1 MARIK
6 QVKRQPD
13 GRLVQLLR
21 RNRAPILTLDEHW
34 HRLFTEE
41 DKTDRLKR
49 LEMEVNNL
57 LKKQGKANTD
67 LQDVKKVKARLMQ
80 NIMENMEDLS
90 GEVERAREKRL
101 SKSQKLI
108 REANDKIAQLEYD
121 VEELPNKLTD
131 ANRELLEE
139 SIQLCYKRI
148 NRNKEEIDEMA
159 DWIQQIRLELKRKL
173 VRKQEMEEENAKIY
187 TNLHDMLGPEL
198 IEYFDSEYGRD
209 GEGN

>member
-6 QVKRQPD
+6 QTKKQPD
-13 GRLVQLLR
+13 GRFAQLLR
-21 RNRAPILTLDEHW
+21 RNKVPILTLDEHW

-41 DKTDRLKR
+41 DKTDRLKK

-57 LKKQGKANTD
+57 LKKRGKANTD

-101 SKSQKLI
+101 NKSQKLI
-108 REANDKIAQLEYD
+108 REANDKIAQLEYE
-121 VEELPNKLTD
+121 VEELPNKLID

-139 SIQLCYKRI
+139 SIVLCYKRI
-148 NRNKEEIDEMA
+148 NENKEEIEEMA
-159 DWIQQIRLELKRKL
+159 DWIQKVRLELKRKL

-209 GEGN
+209 GEEN

>member
-6 QVKRQPD
+6 QTKRQPD

-21 RNRAPILTLDEHW
+21 RNKVPILTLDEHW

-101 SKSQKLI
+101 NKSQKLI

-139 SIQLCYKRI
+139 SILLCYKRI
-148 NRNKEEIDEMA
+148 NKNKEEIEDMA

>member
-21 RNRAPILTLDEHW
+21 RNKAPILTLDEHW

-173 VRKQEMEEENAKIY
+173 VRKQEMEEETAKIY

>member
-21 RNRAPILTLDEHW
+21 RNKAPILTLDEHW

-173 VRKQEMEEENAKIY
+173 VRKQEMEEENAKI
-187 TNLHDMLGPEL
+187 
-198 IEYFDSEYGRD
+198 GRAHV
-209 GEGN
+209 

>member
-1 MARIK
+1 M
-6 QVKRQPD
+6 
-13 GRLVQLLR
+13 
-21 RNRAPILTLDEHW
+21 
-34 HRLFTEE
+34 
-41 DKTDRLKR
+41 
-49 LEMEVNNL
+49 
-57 LKKQGKANTD
+57 
-67 LQDVKKVKARLMQ
+67 
-80 NIMENMEDLS
+80 
-90 GEVERAREKRL
+90 ERAREKRL

>member
-21 RNRAPILTLDEHW
+21 RNKAPILTLDEHW

-49 LEMEVNNL
+49 LEVEVNNL

>member
-1 MARIK
+1 
-6 QVKRQPD
+6 
-13 GRLVQLLR
+13 
-21 RNRAPILTLDEHW
+21 
-34 HRLFTEE
+34 
-41 DKTDRLKR
+41 
-49 LEMEVNNL
+49 
-57 LKKQGKANTD
+57 
-67 LQDVKKVKARLMQ
+67 MQ

>member
-21 RNRAPILTLDEHW
+21 RNKAPILTLDEHW

-173 VRKQEMEEENAKIY
+173 VRKQEMEEESTQICMICLA
-187 TNLHDMLGPEL
+187 L
-198 IEYFDSEYGRD
+198 S
-209 GEGN
+209 

>member
-21 RNRAPILTLDEHW
+21 RNKAPILTLDEHW